1 MARADTDPTAEDLDL
16 YEAVRVDFEAGV
28 LSLREVAA
36 KHSTGGRTISHA
48 TVANWAKRFGWSR
61 SLKATIQRRA
71 EEKLQ
76 REMAR
81 AANTADAKL
90 TESRVIEANATRIAQ
105 VRGEHRA
112 DIARARALTLR
123 LFEALEK
130 QLADELRLAEEAI
143 AADPKAVPK
152 INVQVMASV
161 NKQLI
166 DSLAKAIELE
176 RDAYGIND
184 TLPEQPLAD
193 DRPIDRRELAR
204 HVAFMLTRE
213 ALDQARRQAAETI
226 DKAAAPS

>member
-1 MARADTDPTAEDLDL
+1 MDRADTETSADDLTL
-16 YEAVRVDFEAGV
+16 YEGVRVDFEAGV

-36 KHSTGGRTISHA
+36 KHSADGQTISHA

-61 SLKATIQRRA
+61 NLKSTIRRKA

-76 REMAR
+76 RDLAR
-81 AANTADAKL
+81 AASTPEAKL

-112 DIARARALTLR
+112 DIQRARALTLK
-123 LFEALEK
+123 LFEALEA
-130 QLADELRLAEEAI
+130 QLSEELRA
-143 AADPKAVPK
+143 AADALAKDPASAPK
-152 INVQVMASV
+152 INVQLMASV

-166 DSLAKAIELE
+166 DALAKAIELE

-184 TLPEQPLAD
+184 NIPEAPLAD

-213 ALDQARRQAAETI
+213 ALDQARRQAAASI
-226 DKAAAPS
+226 NKAALPN